1 MATEP
6 QRRDRMMMKIKICGI
21 TNSDDALA
29 CAAAGVDMI
38 GLNFYEQ
45 SPRYI
50 RPDRACTIART
61 LPLSTQAVGIF
72 VDTPVEEIRRV
83 ARDVG
88 LRMVQLH
95 GSESPEMCAKLARDF
110 EIIKALRIDGGFDA
124 QRASVYPMCTIL
136 LDTYDEWTAGGT
148 GGVGDWELA
157 RATKKFAS
165 RLILAGGLSPENV
178 TQAIATVEPDG
189 VDVCSSVESAPG
201 VKDPGRI
208 QQFVAAA
215 RNAEKI
221 GVARLG

>member
-1 MATEP
+1 
-6 QRRDRMMMKIKICGI
+6 MMKIKICGI
-21 TNSDDALA
+21 TNSNDALA

-38 GLNFYEQ
+38 GLNFYEH

-50 RPDRACTIART
+50 RPEQARTIART
-61 LPLSTQAVGIF
+61 LPSSVQAVGIF

-95 GSESPEMCAKLARDF
+95 GFESPEICAELARDF
-110 EIIKALRIDGGFDA
+110 EIIKALGIHGGFDA
-124 QRASVYPMCTIL
+124 RRASVYSMCTIL
-136 LDTYDEWTAGGT
+136 LDTYDERMAGGT
-148 GGVGDWELA
+148 GDVGDWEVA

-178 TQAIATVEPDG
+178 AQAIATVNPDG

-208 QQFVAAA
+208 HQFVAAA

-221 GVARLG
+221 GAARLG

>member
-1 MATEP
+1 MQP
-6 QRRDRMMMKIKICGI
+6 LRHDRMMMKIKICGI
-21 TNSDDALA
+21 TNSNDALA
-29 CAAAGVDMI
+29 CSAAGVDMI

-50 RPDRACTIART
+50 RPEQARAIARK

-72 VDTPVEEIRRV
+72 VDTPIEEIRRV

-88 LRMVQLH
+88 LRVVQLH
-95 GSESPEMCAKLARDF
+95 GSESPEMCAELARDF
-110 EIIKALRIDGGFDA
+110 AIIKVLRMDDGFGA
-124 QRASVYPMCTIL
+124 QRASAYPMCTIL
-136 LDTYDEWTAGGT
+136 LDTYDEQMVGGT
-148 GGVGDWELA
+148 GNVGDWELA

-178 TQAIATVEPDG
+178 AQAIETVNPDG
-189 VDVCSSVESAPG
+189 VDVCSSVETAPG

-221 GVARLG
+221 GAAREG

>member
-1 MATEP
+1 
-6 QRRDRMMMKIKICGI
+6 MKIKICGI
-21 TNSDDALA
+21 TNSNDALA

-38 GLNFYEQ
+38 GLNFCEQ

-50 RPDRACTIART
+50 RPDQARTIART
-61 LPLSTQAVGIF
+61 LPLSIQAVGIF

-88 LRMVQLH
+88 LRVVQLH
-95 GSESPEMCAKLARDF
+95 GSESPEMCAELARDF
-110 EIIKALRIDGGFDA
+110 EIIKALQIGGGFGA
-124 QRASVYPMCTIL
+124 QRASAYPMCTIL
-136 LDTYDEWTAGGT
+136 LDTYNERVAGGA
-148 GGVGDWELA
+148 GDVGDWELA

-208 QQFVAAA
+208 QQFVDAA

-221 GVARLG
+221 GAARLG

>member
-1 MATEP
+1 MQP
-6 QRRDRMMMKIKICGI
+6 LRQDRMMMKIKICGI
-21 TNSDDALA
+21 TNSNDALA

-50 RPDRACTIART
+50 RPEQARAIART
-61 LPLSTQAVGIF
+61 LPSSTQAVGIF
-72 VDTPVEEIRRV
+72 VDTPVEEIRHV

-88 LRMVQLH
+88 LRVVQLH
-95 GSESPEMCAKLARDF
+95 GSESPEMCAELARDF
-110 EIIKALRIDGGFDA
+110 EIIKALRMDDRFDA

-136 LDTYDEWTAGGT
+136 LDTYDGRMAGGT
-148 GGVGDWELA
+148 GDIGDWEVA
-157 RATKKFAS
+157 RTTKKFAS

-178 TQAIATVEPDG
+178 AQAIATVNPDG

-221 GVARLG
+221 GAARLG

>member
-1 MATEP
+1 MAT
-6 QRRDRMMMKIKICGI
+6 QSRRDRMMMKIKICGI
-21 TNSDDALA
+21 TNSKEALT

-38 GLNFYEQ
+38 GLNFYEE

-50 RPDRACTIART
+50 RPDRARSIART
-61 LPLSTQAVGIF
+61 LPSTTQAVGIF

-95 GSESPEMCAKLARDF
+95 GSESPEMCAELAHDF
-110 EIIKALRIDGGFDA
+110 EIIKALRIDGGFYA

-136 LDTYDEWTAGGT
+136 LDTYDERIAGGT
-148 GGVGDWELA
+148 GDVGDWELA

-178 TQAIATVEPDG
+178 VRAIATVDPDG

-201 VKDPGRI
+201 VKDLRRVC
-208 QQFVAAA
+208 QFVAAA
-215 RNAEKI
+215 RNADKI
-221 GVARLG
+221 GAARLG

>member
-1 MATEP
+1 MQP
-6 QRRDRMMMKIKICGI
+6 LRHDRMMMKIKICGI
-21 TNSDDALA
+21 TNSNDALA
-29 CAAAGVDMI
+29 CSAAGVDMI

-50 RPDRACTIART
+50 RPEQARAIARK

-72 VDTPVEEIRRV
+72 VDTPIEEIRRV

-88 LRMVQLH
+88 LRVVQLH
-95 GSESPEMCAKLARDF
+95 GSESPEMCAELARDF
-110 EIIKALRIDGGFDA
+110 AIIKVLRMDDGFGA
-124 QRASVYPMCTIL
+124 QRASAYPMCTIL
-136 LDTYDEWTAGGT
+136 LDTYDEQMVGGT
-148 GGVGDWELA
+148 GNVGDWELA

-178 TQAIATVEPDG
+178 AQAIETVNPDG
-189 VDVCSSVESAPG
+189 VDVCSSVEAAPG

-221 GVARLG
+221 GAAREG

>member
-1 MATEP
+1 
-6 QRRDRMMMKIKICGI
+6 MMKIKICGI
-21 TNSDDALA
+21 TNSNDALA

-50 RPDRACTIART
+50 RPEQARAIART
-61 LPLSTQAVGIF
+61 LPSSTQAVGIF
-72 VDTPVEEIRRV
+72 VDTPVEEIRHV

-88 LRMVQLH
+88 LRVVQLH
-95 GSESPEMCAKLARDF
+95 GSESPEMCAELARDF
-110 EIIKALRIDGGFDA
+110 EIIKALRMDDRFDA

-136 LDTYDEWTAGGT
+136 LDTYDGRMAGGT
-148 GGVGDWELA
+148 GDIGDWEVA
-157 RATKKFAS
+157 RTTKKFAS

-178 TQAIATVEPDG
+178 AQAIATVNPDG

-221 GVARLG
+221 GAARLG

>member
-1 MATEP
+1 MQP
-6 QRRDRMMMKIKICGI
+6 LRHDRMMMKIKICGI
-21 TNSDDALA
+21 TNSNDALA
-29 CAAAGVDMI
+29 CSAAGVDMI

-50 RPDRACTIART
+50 RPVQARTIART
-61 LPLSTQAVGIF
+61 LPSNTQAVGIF

-95 GSESPEMCAKLARDF
+95 GFESPEICAGLARDF

-124 QRASVYPMCTIL
+124 QRASAYPMCTIL
-136 LDTYDEWTAGGT
+136 LDTYDEQMAGGT
-148 GGVGDWELA
+148 GNVGDWELA
-157 RATKKFAS
+157 RTTKKFAS
-165 RLILAGGLSPENV
+165 RLILAGGLNPENV
-178 TQAIATVEPDG
+178 ARAIEMVNPDG

-201 VKDPGRI
+201 VKDPERI

-215 RNAEKI
+215 RNAERI
-221 GVARLG
+221 GAARPG

>member
-1 MATEP
+1 MATQP
-6 QRRDRMMMKIKICGI
+6 QRHDRMMMKIKICGI
-21 TNSDDALA
+21 TNSNDALA

-50 RPDRACTIART
+50 RPDWARTIART

-95 GSESPEMCAKLARDF
+95 GSESPEMCAELARDF
-110 EIIKALRIDGGFDA
+110 EIIKALRIHGGFDA
-124 QRASVYPMCTIL
+124 QRASAYPMCTIL
-136 LDTYDEWTAGGT
+136 LDTYDERIAGGT
-148 GGVGDWELA
+148 GDVGDWELA

-178 TQAIATVEPDG
+178 AQAIATVNPDG

-201 VKDPGRI
+201 VKDLGRI
-208 QQFVAAA
+208 RQFVAAA
-215 RNAEKI
+215 RSAEKI
-221 GVARLG
+221 GAARPG

>member
-1 MATEP
+1 VATRP

-21 TNSDDALA
+21 TNSNDALA

-38 GLNFYEQ
+38 GLNFCEQ

-50 RPDRACTIART
+50 RPDQARTIART
-61 LPLSTQAVGIF
+61 LPLSIQAVGIF
-72 VDTPVEEIRRV
+72 VDTSVEEIRRV

-88 LRMVQLH
+88 LRVVQLH
-95 GSESPEMCAKLARDF
+95 GSESPEMCAELARDF
-110 EIIKALRIDGGFDA
+110 EIIKALQIGGGFGA
-124 QRASVYPMCTIL
+124 QRASAYPMCTIL
-136 LDTYDEWTAGGT
+136 LDTYNERIAGGT
-148 GGVGDWELA
+148 GEVANWELG
-157 RATKKFAS
+157 RATKKFAR

-178 TQAIATVEPDG
+178 AQAIATVNPDG

-201 VKDPGRI
+201 VKDPERV

-221 GVARLG
+221 GAARLG

>member
-1 MATEP
+1 VATQP
-6 QRRDRMMMKIKICGI
+6 QRRDRMMMQIKICGV
-21 TNSDDALA
+21 TNSKDALA

-50 RPDRACTIART
+50 RPDRARTIAGT
-61 LPLSTQAVGIF
+61 LPSSTRAVGIF
-72 VDTPVEEIRRV
+72 VNTPVEEIHRV

-95 GSESPEMCAKLARDF
+95 GSESPEMCTELARDF
-110 EIIKALRIDGGFDA
+110 EIIKALRMDGGFDA

-136 LDTYDEWTAGGT
+136 LDTYDERIAGGT
-148 GGVGDWELA
+148 GDVGDWELA
-157 RATKKFAS
+157 RATKKFVS

-178 TQAIATVEPDG
+178 AQAIATVNPDG

-201 VKDPGRI
+201 VKDLARI
-208 QQFVAAA
+208 RQFVAAA

-221 GVARLG
+221 GAAQLR